1 MTFVPADFDVP
12 TTFAGPGFRLEPLA
26 PVHNERDHEAWM
38 SSIDHIHG
46 SPGFEEWKWPEPMTL
61 EQNLADMEMHY
72 GEFERREA
80 FTYSILDGDDVV
92 GCIYIYPDKGDS
104 DATVRSWVRASR
116 SELDSIVRR
125 SMREWLLMVWPFESI
140 QYAEA
145 TGS

>member
-1 MTFVPADFDVP
+1 
-12 TTFAGPGFRLEPLA
+12 
-26 PVHNERDHEAWM
+26 M

-46 SPGFEEWKWPEPMTL
+46 SPGFEEWNWPEPMTL

-72 GEFERREA
+72 REFERREA

-125 SMREWLLMVWPFESI
+125 SIREWLLTAWPFESI
-140 QYAEA
+140 QYAVA
-145 TGS
+145 TGG